1 MELPCNVCGRRRI
14 LLGDFSTVLYNIV
27 SSILSNIVTVARLI
41 KYFRKLP
48 STFKPKIYCCIGYLE
63 NDKNLKHD
71 SWRLEQLNR
80 STVDPSHPFRK
91 FCTGRWLDSRWSI
104 KNTN

>member
-1 MELPCNVCGRRRI
+1 MIEHC
-14 LLGDFSTVLYNIV
+14 TVY
-27 SSILSNIVTVARLI
+27 
-41 KYFRKLP
+41 
-48 STFKPKIYCCIGYLE
+48 YLE

-91 FCTGRWLDSRWSI
+91 FGTGRWSDKLHGRGIKLQQGKSQTYYLSR
-104 KNTN
+104 KDK